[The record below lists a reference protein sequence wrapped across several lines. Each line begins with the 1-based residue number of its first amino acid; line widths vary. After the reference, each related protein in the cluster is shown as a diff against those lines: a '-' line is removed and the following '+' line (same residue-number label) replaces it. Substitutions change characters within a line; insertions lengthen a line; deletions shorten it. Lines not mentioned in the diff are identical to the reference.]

1 MTLCAINEKPPGR
14 VFSPGIDRRSA
25 VGQFSGRLKNVRVSL
40 VRARSRWAGV
50 PASAGGRGERPPYRP
65 GLGAILGAIHLR
77 TVVDTIGQG
86 CTLDPF

>member
-1 MTLCAINEKPPGR
+1 
-14 VFSPGIDRRSA
+14 
-25 VGQFSGRLKNVRVSL
+25 VGQFSGRLKNS
-40 VRARSRWAGV
+40 G
-50 PASAGGRGERPPYRP
+50 

>member
-1 MTLCAINEKPPGR
+1 M
-14 VFSPGIDRRSA
+14 
-25 VGQFSGRLKNVRVSL
+25 GQISGRLKNVRVSL

-50 PASAGGRGERPPYRP
+50 PTRAGGRGERPPYRA

-77 TVVDTIGQG
+77 TVVDSIGQV